1 HFAGGNK
8 SVSDY
13 MNLKDRPEAV
23 FATNDMMALG
33 FIDGLKSLKMEVPKD
48 VSVIG
53 FDDVQLARI
62 TTPKLTT
69 IAQPL
74 NELAQKATDL
84 ILNKVEKT
92 DLNISQIVLDPI
104 LVERDSCR
112 KK

>member
-1 HFAGGNK
+1 
-8 SVSDY
+8 
-13 MNLKDRPEAV
+13 
-23 FATNDMMALG
+23 MMALG
-33 FIDGLKSLKMEVPKD
+33 FIDGIKSLKMEVPKD

-74 NELAQKATDL
+74 DELAQKAIEL

-92 DLNISQIVLDPI
+92 DLSISQIVLSSK
-104 LVERDSCR
+104 LVVRDSC
-112 KK
+112 KKKINT